1 MRGLNWLKDA
11 EKSFENTHRR
21 HEKCTIK
28 TKLDT
33 NEILV
38 QKLFAKTLQE
48 PRMIK
53 SSTSKQ
59 NIWNLEYENFAAIE
73 LALPQYI
80 LIAFYI
86 FNCKTC
92 QSDYK

>member
-11 EKSFENTHRR
+11 EKSFGNTHRR
-21 HEKCTIK
+21 HVKCTIK

-48 PRMIK
+48 PGMIK
-53 SSTSKQ
+53 SSTS
-59 NIWNLEYENFAAIE
+59 
-73 LALPQYI
+73 
-80 LIAFYI
+80 
-86 FNCKTC
+86 
-92 QSDYK
+92 